1 MIWCTESP
9 RSSAAFSSN
18 GRKRDG
24 VGDGEDTQW
33 CASVIGTLTVL
44 LLVYINN
51 NEPECSHFMF
61 GEDLMLVGDPN
72 ITATQRHLDRMYTY
86 STQWKLPPDADKLK
100 MLTDDAYRA
109 GPGVLKVD
117 DSAVDTDRGTVVKGI

>member
-1 MIWCTESP
+1 
-9 RSSAAFSSN
+9 
-18 GRKRDG
+18 
-24 VGDGEDTQW
+24 
-33 CASVIGTLTVL
+33 
-44 LLVYINN
+44 
-51 NEPECSHFMF
+51 
-61 GEDLMLVGDPN
+61 MLVGDPN

-117 DSAVDTDRGTVVKGI
+117 DSAVDTDRGAVVKGI